1 MLDLQTPLIDFLKL
15 YRLINK
21 KKNILGKGYRTN
33 NRGFDGIVSRIH
45 EKLASVILGV
55 KMREI
60 NAQPKIFNR
69 ELLSLFNNIPFK
81 WTTLDTYILYTCL
94 KNKIEIQTIDVVFN
108 TRKYGESKWKNNLF
122 TFITHIVFNVLYLFK
137 LRFLN

>member
-1 MLDLQTPLIDFLKL
+1 
-15 YRLINK
+15 
-21 KKNILGKGYRTN
+21 
-33 NRGFDGIVSRIH
+33 
-45 EKLASVILGV
+45 
-55 KMREI
+55 MREI

-122 TFITHIVFNVLYLFK
+122 TFYYSHCV
-137 LRFLN
+137 

>member
-1 MLDLQTPLIDFLKL
+1 
-15 YRLINK
+15 
-21 KKNILGKGYRTN
+21 
-33 NRGFDGIVSRIH
+33 
-45 EKLASVILGV
+45 
-55 KMREI
+55 MREI

-122 TFITHIVFNVLYLFK
+122 TFITYIVFNVLYLFK